1 MYKKIL
7 NLRQQKKIFCLK
19 SRQESFIL
27 SYLMDRQRDRQR
39 HRKKDR
45 QRSVPLKGV
54 GIVYMNVKAQR
65 QVGKPLPPQTDKHID
80 R

>member
-1 MYKKIL
+1 
-7 NLRQQKKIFCLK
+7 
-19 SRQESFIL
+19 
-27 SYLMDRQRDRQR
+27 MDRQRDRQR

-65 QVGKPLPPQTDKHID
+65 QVGKPLPPQTNKHID